1 MGEYMIVELL
11 DTGSRKIRFAG
22 RVVKMATIL
31 TGGDS
36 LELGIRGV
44 VDGVWLIR
52 LHVMGK
58 HWLDLE

>member
-22 RVVKMATIL
+22 RVVKMAAIL

-52 LHVMGK
+52 LHMMGK